1 MPEIFNPVDDLIAE
15 QALVD
20 ALVADFTEDDWNRMA
35 SYCTTWTFK
44 DVICHIA
51 FFDYCAVELLA
62 GRGESVNAVA
72 DAASE
77 QDEHYHV
84 MAFRDRS
91 GADILNWWREQR
103 TLMTA
108 SFLEL
113 GPKGRVPWAAG
124 IPHMS
129 VRSLASARLMELWAH
144 SVDLYDAL
152 GIDPVVKERI
162 TSTLFLSWQGRPNM
176 YNVNGLAFDSEIPMY
191 LELTLPSGE
200 LWTKGEPNDQNYI
213 KGSAKDWALVA
224 IRRRNWMDTGLEVVG
239 DEARTYAASCR
250 PTPAPPI
257 RAASEEPTL
266 GRFAKTVLRGGEP
279 PPLRTLS
286 GRCMRG
292 RGGRRRNR
300 GTVSQSSPRSG
311 EMRSRSTCSHPSAV

>member
-124 IPHMS
+124 IPYMS

-200 LWTKGEPNDQNYI
+200 LWTKGEPNDKNYI

-239 DEARTYAASCR
+239 DEARTYAGIVQTYAG
-250 PTPAPPI
+250 PADPAPQ
-257 RAASEEPTL
+257 
-266 GRFAKTVLRGGEP
+266 AK
-279 PPLRTLS
+279 
-286 GRCMRG
+286 
-292 RGGRRRNR
+292 N
-300 GTVSQSSPRSG
+300 PR
-311 EMRSRSTCSHPSAV
+311 

>member
-113 GPKGRVPWAAG
+113 RAVGGRHPAHVRAVARVG
-124 IPHMS
+124 APHG
-129 VRSLASARLMELWAH
+129 A
-144 SVDLYDAL
+144 
-152 GIDPVVKERI
+152 
-162 TSTLFLSWQGRPNM
+162 
-176 YNVNGLAFDSEIPMY
+176 
-191 LELTLPSGE
+191 
-200 LWTKGEPNDQNYI
+200 
-213 KGSAKDWALVA
+213 
-224 IRRRNWMDTGLEVVG
+224 VG
-239 DEARTYAASCR
+239 AQ
-250 PTPAPPI
+250 
-257 RAASEEPTL
+257 
-266 GRFAKTVLRGGEP
+266 RG
-279 PPLRTLS
+279 PLRCARHRPC
-286 GRCMRG
+286 GE
-292 RGGRRRNR
+292 
-300 GTVSQSSPRSG
+300 GTHHVHAVPFVAG
-311 EMRSRSTCSHPSAV
+311 PS

>member
-77 QDEHYHV
+77 QDEHCHV
-84 MAFRDRS
+84 MAFRDQS

-124 IPHMS
+124 IPPMS

-162 TSTLFLSWQGRPNM
+162 TSTLFRRASCGRR
-176 YNVNGLAFDSEIPMY
+176 ASRTIR
-191 LELTLPSGE
+191 TTSR
-200 LWTKGEPNDQNYI
+200 
-213 KGSAKDWALVA
+213 A
-224 IRRRNWMDTGLEVVG
+224 RRRIGRSWPSAAATGWTP
-239 DEARTYAASCR
+239 ASKWSATRRAPTRASCR

-257 RAASEEPTL
+257 PRRKRRTRARS
-266 GRFAKTVLRGGEP
+266 FAK
-279 PPLRTLS
+279 
-286 GRCMRG
+286 
-292 RGGRRRNR
+292 
-300 GTVSQSSPRSG
+300 
-311 EMRSRSTCSHPSAV
+311 PS